1 MNTNIQTAV
10 VFYKYLKVFPSM
22 IGQDLCS
29 MKKIALYRNKSLLQC
44 VVLVKPNLLLVHLLF
59 FIIIRGKL
67 VILTIL
73 FNE

>member
-22 IGQDLCS
+22 IGQDLRS
-29 MKKIALYRNKSLLQC
+29 MKKIALYC

-73 FNE
+73 FYE

>member
-22 IGQDLCS
+22 IGQDLRS
-29 MKKIALYRNKSLLQC
+29 MKKIALYC

-73 FNE
+73 F